1 MTLGATAYSV
11 GGETPSVQL
20 RQKTYAINIMS
31 ATAVSC
37 LVLQVM
43 PYMINSDE
51 LNLGGKS
58 KSCRAHLVAL
68 LTAGSLLRLLRVF
81 SPDVR
86 LPLLLPARDERA
98 KLRRASRNVSK
109 QGPCTQIQELRVPSG
124 RGCCAE
130 EIRA

>member
-43 PYMINSDE
+43 PYLINSDE

-58 KSCRAHLVAL
+58 KFQRVPLVAL
-68 LTAGSLLRLLRVF
+68 LTAVSLLHLLRLL
-81 SPDVR
+81 SSYVR
-86 LPLLLPARDERA
+86 LSVLLPAGDEGA
-98 KLRRASRNVSK
+98 KLRRASRDVPK
-109 QGPCTQIQELRVPSG
+109 QGPCSPVQELRVPSG
-124 RGCCAE
+124 
-130 EIRA
+130 

>member
-43 PYMINSDE
+43 PYFINSDE
-51 LNLGGKS
+51 LNMGGKS
-58 KSCRAHLVAL
+58 EFLIDKDMRYDDSCILTLV
-68 LTAGSLLRLLRVF
+68 
-81 SPDVR
+81 
-86 LPLLLPARDERA
+86 
-98 KLRRASRNVSK
+98 
-109 QGPCTQIQELRVPSG
+109 
-124 RGCCAE
+124 
-130 EIRA
+130 